1 MDGWVSGIPRLYRK
15 AVEKKYI
22 QPVPLS
28 PGQTQNVQKCVGVV
42 GFLQYFLVS
51 KSPLSPLSSPPR
63 TEDLSLRLSLPAVL
77 WSSQDKE
84 NDISGKALF
93 LARWHTRLQEIV
105 PERLT
110 FTENLS
116 VTTVSHL

>member
-1 MDGWVSGIPRLYRK
+1 MVGCQEYRDFIEKPWKRNTFNQSLFPQDKPRTSRNEWEL
-15 AVEKKYI
+15 
-22 QPVPLS
+22 
-28 PGQTQNVQKCVGVV
+28 G
-42 GFLQYFLVS
+42 GFLQYFFVS

-63 TEDLSLRLSLPAVL
+63 TEDLSLRLSLTAVL

-93 LARWHTRLQEIV
+93 LAHWHTKLQEIV